1 MKISDL
7 TAADLKILIRETIQ
21 EVLEEYR
28 MDPDAG
34 LSLRPEVRAQ
44 LEAAQT
50 QHALGRRGIPAAKVA
65 EMLGLDWSSPAEPE
79 LPGTKSAEN
88 VMAGSR
94 RSREE
99 FHQGK

>member
-21 EVLEEYR
+21 EGLEEYL

-50 QHALGRRGIPAAKVA
+50 QRTLGQRGIPAAKVA
-65 EMLGLDWSSPAEPE
+65 EILGLD
-79 LPGTKSAEN
+79 
-88 VMAGSR
+88 
-94 RSREE
+94 
-99 FHQGK
+99 